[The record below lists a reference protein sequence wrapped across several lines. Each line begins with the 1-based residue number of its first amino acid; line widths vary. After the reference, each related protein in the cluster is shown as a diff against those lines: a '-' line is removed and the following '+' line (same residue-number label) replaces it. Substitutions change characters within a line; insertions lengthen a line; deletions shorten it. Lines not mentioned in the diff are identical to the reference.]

1 MKNFLCYSEDFIFYL
16 FNRTG
21 ALEYVL
27 GNVIYHTM
35 LVGLE
40 KIDRRTVG
48 LAWGRPYNPLL
59 LDLGWGRR
67 TGAEAENVRIWGWN
81 MIQLMEKCQ
90 CWGRGE
96 IMCDFS
102 ISDWGCW
109 NKRKEERFLWV
120 LRFKLYFVLTFIY
133 ISQICSSKEI
143 FLLEINMQWLKNA

>member
-48 LAWGRPYNPLL
+48 LA
-59 LDLGWGRR
+59 
-67 TGAEAENVRIWGWN
+67 
-81 MIQLMEKCQ
+81 
-90 CWGRGE
+90 
-96 IMCDFS
+96 
-102 ISDWGCW
+102 
-109 NKRKEERFLWV
+109 
-120 LRFKLYFVLTFIY
+120 
-133 ISQICSSKEI
+133 
-143 FLLEINMQWLKNA
+143 